1 MTSIWNNGNGG
12 AEEEGMTEQV
22 RTALGGNENGGRPVE
37 AYRTSKPPLNPEE
50 RAVYQVFDKLRSK
63 SYTLIEKRKMAEEI
77 LRGDCGTKHALHA
90 RLLMG
95 PKDLQEVIDYP
106 MDIVLPILELVGD
119 RELVVREKIAQ
130 VLAVRGDERAIDAM
144 CEKLDADGYAERYNF
159 GLALGK
165 MARRIEDIEVL
176 QKLLVKIEKRRE
188 KTEEFTSAW
197 RYVRMRLKELGAVV
211 PKPEIKRIAAPKRR
225 SEDVTAPLD
234 LTRVKI
240 KPKGGSGAPGRRGDM
255 TIPFVVKK

>member
-1 MTSIWNNGNGG
+1 MSSIWNNDNGG
-12 AEEEGMTEQV
+12 ADEEGMTGQI
-22 RTALGGNENGGRPVE
+22 RTALGNGDRPVE

-50 RAVYQVFDKLRSK
+50 RAVYKIFDKLRSK
-63 SYTLIEKRKMAEEI
+63 NYNLIEKRKMAEEV

-95 PKDLQEVIDYP
+95 PKDLQEIIDYP

-119 RELVVREKIAQ
+119 RDLRVREKIAQ

-144 CEKLDADGYAERYNF
+144 CEKLDADNYSERYNF

-165 MARRIEDIEVL
+165 MTKRINDVEAL
-176 QKLLVKIEKRRE
+176 QKLYSEIVKKRE

-197 RYVRMRLKELGAVV
+197 RYVRMRLSELGAVV
-211 PKPEIKRIAAPKRR
+211 PKPEIKRIAAQKGR
-225 SEDVTAPLD
+225 SGTVAAPLE
-234 LTRVKI
+234 LTRI
-240 KPKGGSGAPGRRGDM
+240 KVEPKGGSGAPGRSGEM
-255 TIPFVVKK
+255 TIPFVIKK

>member
-144 CEKLDADGYAERYNF
+144 CAKLDADNYSERYNF

-165 MARRIEDIEVL
+165 MALRIEDVEALKKIHSE
-176 QKLLVKIEKRRE
+176 IEKKMME
-188 KTEEFTSAW
+188 KNEFSSAW
-197 RYVRMRLKELGAVV
+197 RYVRKRLSKLGVVV
-211 PKPEIKRIAAPKRR
+211 PKPEIKRVA
-225 SEDVTAPLD
+225 
-234 LTRVKI
+234 
-240 KPKGGSGAPGRRGDM
+240 KPKGGSGAPGRRGDA
-255 TIPFVVKK
+255 TIPLVLEREKARK